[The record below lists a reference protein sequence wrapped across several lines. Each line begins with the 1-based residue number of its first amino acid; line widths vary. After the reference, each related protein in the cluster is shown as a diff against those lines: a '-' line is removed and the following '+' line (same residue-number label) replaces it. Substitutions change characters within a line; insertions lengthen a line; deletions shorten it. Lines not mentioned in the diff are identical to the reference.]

1 MFQFKVICRILTFKF
16 KIQCLVGIC
25 LGLTLEAVFAAQIYY
40 NPWDRVQVA
49 SAELACQRTILFFQ
63 NNPPNTYVDWSF
75 VRAEF
80 GQDFDSSVPGANGN
94 YFSGTC
100 IMTHTNPQVGTG
112 LFYMPFSVE
121 CLSGYIIVKKDS
133 SVAQCITQGINLSL
147 TSAPNQTPPDP
158 RPKGTEGK
166 DPKSSTHELI
176 AKVMEGSTPKAGVT
190 VSFKSHVIP
199 LSGGHEHEG
208 NRPEATVAPINGVTD
223 ANGQVRFKFTAT
235 EFAGEHVVTATCD
248 SCSNKTADEVVT
260 ALVPNLVELGADYLS
275 PARYILIGD
284 TPKHPS
290 NHFFTSEAKDAL
302 LGMMRLF
309 KSVDWGVVGVNDA
322 SLKWGGRF
330 DIVGAWNGSHHEH
343 LEGKEVDLSFVR
355 PAGISSVLR
364 QKIYDDANE
373 SEGASIPQILWH
385 LKDNSTTGSKAH
397 FHVYLLGQKVSRTT
411 PF

>member
-1 MFQFKVICRILTFKF
+1 MSKFRRICRVHTYKYNVRLLLVS
-16 KIQCLVGIC
+16 CLLFIFGVSY
-25 LGLTLEAVFAAQIYY
+25 AAPVYY
-40 NPWDRVQVA
+40 NPWDRVHVA
-49 SAELACQRTILFFQ
+49 SAEQACLRTIDFFK
-63 NNPPNTYVDWSF
+63 NNPPNTYIDWSF
-75 VRAEF
+75 VRSEF
-80 GQDFDSSVPGANGN
+80 GQDFDSRVIGANGD
-94 YFSGTC
+94 YFAGSC

-112 LFYMPFSVE
+112 IFYMPFSVE
-121 CLSGYIIVKKDS
+121 CLAGHIIVKKDS
-133 SVAQCITQGINLSL
+133 NTATCTSQGLNLTL
-147 TSAPNQTPPDP
+147 ISAPNQTPPDP

-235 EFAGEHVVTATCD
+235 EFAGEHVVTAACD

-302 LGMMRLF
+302 YRMLELF
-309 KSVDWGVVGVNDA
+309 KNADWGVVGVNDA

-330 DIVGAWNGSHHEH
+330 DIAGAWNGSHHEH

-355 PAGISSVLR
+355 PTGITEKVR
-364 QKIYDDANE
+364 NKVYNDANE
-373 SEGASIPQILWH
+373 AEGVSIPQILWH
-385 LKDNSTTGSKAH
+385 LKDSPTTGSKAH
-397 FHVYLLGQKVSRTT
+397 FHVYLLGQKASRTT